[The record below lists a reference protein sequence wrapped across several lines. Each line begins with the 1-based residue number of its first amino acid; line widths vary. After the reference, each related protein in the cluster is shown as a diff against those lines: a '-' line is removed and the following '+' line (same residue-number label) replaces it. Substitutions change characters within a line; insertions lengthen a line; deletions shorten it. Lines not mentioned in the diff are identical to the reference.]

1 MEGGEGESAV
11 RWVSGTGGRGQSLA
25 HLGSSSPSAL
35 DRLTCIHP
43 PAQEGPR
50 VQTHTHRVGV
60 SPTHSHADGHMH
72 THKHRQT
79 VRTASSYWRSL
90 GGTLQLC

>member
-1 MEGGEGESAV
+1 MAGCGGREREREGAV
-11 RWVSGTGGRGQSLA
+11 RWVSGTGGRGQYLS

-50 VQTHTHRVGV
+50 AHTHRVGV
-60 SPTHSHADGHMH
+60 SPTHSAACALTNTDEQRGLLRA
-72 THKHRQT
+72 TG
-79 VRTASSYWRSL
+79 AP
-90 GGTLQLC
+90 